1 MKEMKGLAEASG
13 ERAFLEK
20 KTEKQRP
27 EGWSVPGMVKEQPG
41 GQWARKRVW
50 EAERQSTGNRCQV
63 KQGLVGP

>member
-50 EAERQSTGNRCQV
+50 EAER
-63 KQGLVGP
+63 